1 MSKFIALK
9 KKTLK
14 NKFDN
19 QMLTIRIG
27 GGGRVGGRENNWPT
41 DWDKIGAWRLPECS
55 RLPTRDVRV
64 CGICHSFPR
73 KFKAVVYCWALQRWS
88 NRYVFFSEN
97 PIYLASLSQG
107 NSMVHWKKHA
117 SHAFSDELR
126 IKIWRRIVEIS
137 NSQLGVKKMMR
148 LGHYHHSIIIF

>member
-1 MSKFIALK
+1 MYEQVHCLE

-73 KFKAVVYCWALQRWS
+73 KFKGLVYCS
-88 NRYVFFSEN
+88 NRDAFTEN
-97 PIYLASLSQG
+97 PIHLASLSQG
-107 NSMVHWKKHA
+107 NLMEHWNEYP
-117 SHAFSDELR
+117 SHAFSEKLR

-137 NSQLGVKKMMR
+137 NSQQLGAKKMMR